1 VLCGDFNAPQYERE
15 NGEIITWG
23 YLKRNGSYTLTYP
36 RQHELELALLRG
48 LSAYDLHDVYCRLHG
63 YDGQTQNEGWNW
75 G

>member
-48 LSAYDLHDVYCRLHG
+48 LSAYNLHDVYCRLHG
-63 YDGQTQNEGWNW
+63 YDGQTQDEGWNW